1 MSYAIPQTPE
11 KEHNMF
17 GDDNNWLIWIII
29 LFLIFGNN
37 SGGCGCDNGCNNGC
51 SNGCNSGC
59 GGTDII
65 LLIILLLIFSGSDGC
80 LGNLFGSCS
89 KD

>member
-1 MSYAIPQTPE
+1 MSYAIPQAPE

-37 SGGCGCDNGCNNGC
+37 SSCGCDNGCNNGC